1 MFRYFAEWLAGPSVS
16 QLFQN
21 QILVVPTSQ
30 SIHILSVCLVFTSAI
45 MINLRLL
52 GIWGAS
58 RTVSQLTGELVPWMW
73 GGLAVL
79 VLTGTVQTVAEP
91 VREFVTPVFWAK
103 LVMIVIVSLMT
114 AVFARKVRTR
124 AAIWDATGKR
134 SAGAR
139 SFAVGTSILWTA
151 IIVCGRF
158 IGYTWSFYV

>member
-1 MFRYFAEWLAGPSVS
+1 MFRSFAEQLAETSVS

-21 QILVVPTSQ
+21 QPWIVPTSQ
-30 SIHILSVCLVFTSAI
+30 SIHILSVCMVFTSAV

-58 RTVSQLTGELVPWMW
+58 RTVLQLTRELVPWMW
-73 GGLAVL
+73 GGLVML
-79 VLTGTVQTVAEP
+79 LLTGTVQTIAEP

-103 LVMIVIVSLMT
+103 MAMIAIVSLMT
-114 AVFARKVRTR
+114 AVFARKVHAR
-124 AAIWDATGKR
+124 AASWDVTSAP

-139 SFAVGTSILWTA
+139 SFAVSTSILWIA

-158 IGYTWSFYV
+158 VGYTWSFYV